1 MYTKSPRSYAVRR
14 ETNTNMPLKDKSGA
28 LITSEREQERR
39 NADEIA
45 PILLTTIFQ
54 TSLDTGKIPDD
65 WREAAIVPNFKKGD
79 RHQASNYRPVSLT
92 SVSCKVLEHI
102 VRSQTMDHHDTNNIL
117 TDKQHGFRSKRSN
130 YH

>member
-1 MYTKSPRSYAVRR
+1 MGVVYKKKLCGQKR
-14 ETNTNMPLKDKSGA
+14 NTNMPLKAKSGA

-39 NADEIA
+39 KVDEIA
-45 PILLTTIFQ
+45 PILTTCTTFQ

-65 WREAAIVPNFKKGD
+65 WREAAIVPIFKKGD

-102 VRSQTMDHHDTNNIL
+102 VHSQTMDHYDTNNIL
-117 TDKQHGFRSKRSN
+117 LNR
-130 YH
+130 